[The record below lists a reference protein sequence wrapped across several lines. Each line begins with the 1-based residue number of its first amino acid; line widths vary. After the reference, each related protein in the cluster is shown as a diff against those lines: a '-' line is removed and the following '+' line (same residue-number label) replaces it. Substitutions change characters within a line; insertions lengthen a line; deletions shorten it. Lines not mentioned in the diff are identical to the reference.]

1 MFSDRGDRDYRS
13 SGGTGMNRD
22 RRDNNQRGGGG
33 GNRSSDYGGPRRDNY
48 AGNDMRRDDREVRES
63 KEVRETREPRR
74 DMPKFVEN
82 TGTVSTFNWSDKF
95 LLINLSLF
103 TLETPSIKCFCWFR

>member
-22 RRDNNQRGGGG
+22 RRDNNQRG

-82 TGTVSTFNWSDKF
+82 TGTVSTFN
-95 LLINLSLF
+95 
-103 TLETPSIKCFCWFR
+103 